1 MRVLVVGPE
10 QHPVAD
16 ELAALGL
23 ELIRDGTDAE
33 GLVTLPPEPE
43 PAPLLELAPDAWEDA
58 IRHWAEE
65 PFFAAQP
72 WLAAAFERGSG
83 SWVAVTSIL
92 GTQPFPGGG
101 AAGAGAMALDTLVR
115 IAALEGGPHGVRANV
130 VAPGWRDDVF
140 PADLDRD
147 LAVADTP
154 LASLATPGAIA
165 TAVAWLLSP
174 AAAHVTG
181 EVLRVDGGYTLTR
194 GSRPDPRRA

>member
-10 QHPVAD
+10 RHPVTD

-23 ELIRDGTDAE
+23 ELTREGVEAE
-33 GLVTLPPEPE
+33 GLVTLPPEQ
-43 PAPLLELAPDAWEDA
+43 ELAPLAELDGARFEDTVE
-58 IRHWAEE
+58 RWAAE

-72 WLAAAFERGSG
+72 WLAAALERGAG

-101 AAGAGAMALDTLVR
+101 AVGAGAMALQTLVR

-130 VAPGWRDDVF
+130 VAPGWLEGAF
-140 PADLDRD
+140 PAGLDRD
-147 LAVADTP
+147 LAIADTP

-165 TAVAWLLSP
+165 NGVAWLLSP

-181 EVLRVDGGYTLTR
+181 EVLRVDGGYTITR
-194 GSRPDPRRA
+194 GSRADPRRE